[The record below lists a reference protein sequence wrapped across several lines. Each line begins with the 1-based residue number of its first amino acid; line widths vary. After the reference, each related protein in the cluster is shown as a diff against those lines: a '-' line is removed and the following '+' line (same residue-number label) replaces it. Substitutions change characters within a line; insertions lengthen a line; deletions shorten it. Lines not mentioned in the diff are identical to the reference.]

1 MSFVF
6 GDFVLMIGGIYKNH
20 SRCTSEN
27 CAGYFKL
34 NASMIRVFLLYIP
47 IAFFVNLPYSL
58 YTVYAKPPQPI
69 SSGVRDNHTR
79 GTRSEREATR
89 PHEWAKHRKS
99 VMDID
104 NIAKMYYYYI
114 K

>member
-1 MSFVF
+1 M
-6 GDFVLMIGGIYKNH
+6 
-20 SRCTSEN
+20 
-27 CAGYFKL
+27 
-34 NASMIRVFLLYIP
+34 
-47 IAFFVNLPYSL
+47 
-58 YTVYAKPPQPI
+58 KPSQYI

-79 GTRSEREATR
+79 GTRSEREAAR